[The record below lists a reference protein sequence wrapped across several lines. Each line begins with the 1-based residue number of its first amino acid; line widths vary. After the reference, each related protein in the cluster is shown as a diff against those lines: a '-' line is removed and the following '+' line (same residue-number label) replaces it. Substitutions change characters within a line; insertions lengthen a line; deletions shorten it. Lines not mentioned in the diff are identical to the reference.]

1 MKIFETV
8 YEGTPDELAAYKKS
22 CECTFNIKLKPSDL
36 ENLED
41 RITANVCNE
50 ISKAVAKACIFHIK

>member
-1 MKIFETV
+1 MKIFETI
-8 YEGTPDELAAYKKS
+8 YEGTPDELAAFKKS
-22 CECTFNIKLKPSDL
+22 CVCSDDMKLDI

-41 RITANVCNE
+41 KITANVCNE